1 MARRVRR
8 PSKRQTTAQI
18 AQIIFLLG
26 ILVVILVFRGRVGDT
41 AARMVEALGGSG
53 TDDVRVA
60 SPPDA
65 GADSAQ

>member
-1 MARRVRR
+1 MVRRARR

-26 ILVVILVFRGRVGDT
+26 ILVVILVFRGRVGET

-53 TDDVRVA
+53 ADDVRVTPA
-60 SPPDA
+60 DA
-65 GADSAQ
+65 GQDSAQ